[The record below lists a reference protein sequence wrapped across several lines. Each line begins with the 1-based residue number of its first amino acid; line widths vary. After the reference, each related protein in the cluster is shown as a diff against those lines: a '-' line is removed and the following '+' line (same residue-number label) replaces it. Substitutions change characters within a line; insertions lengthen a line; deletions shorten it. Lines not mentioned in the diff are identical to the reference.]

1 MPMVTQE
8 IVRELLD
15 LIAVHGFYVDA
26 LEHKLGHPVP
36 LPKEAISPEVEG
48 DDKAIKQSVLTLH
61 RWLAVLDLAVE
72 PLAIRDA
79 VKESLSQET
88 AEALLRYYIDKQSLL
103 QNDRD
108 KTDCINTFLFKRTLE
123 GQSGPP
129 EADRYFYIMQM
140 AQKFEQQ
147 IYRMLGE
154 GANIPKLHDEHAQLL
169 REFEFLHQEVDDF
182 RTFDQLMDSGIVQRV
197 RDLKQSFRGVFYHP
211 SVLANVAAY
220 NAMFGTR
227 FDKLFHMTTEQIKN
241 FAAIVQ
247 DEGASIMSKLDDDVI
262 VKNLADVEGHRI
274 FNQEYGKA
282 QEHFRQIS
290 KFKKVMDKNQKGR
303 PQGRPSS
310 ANIAVPQ
317 AAPAAASAAPRT
329 AAASVAAA
337 ATKAASTLSIFD
349 QMAGGNNVEDGKIRV
364 LLDLM
369 KQAIKGTEKSSMV
382 QLPNA
387 QMPLT
392 NSEAEILRA
401 DFGAEKSFRADYA
414 LCLGYLLAMI
424 ARITSE
430 HQSWVQKQGSAHL
443 WKPHTDAIAY
453 VVNTSG
459 NAMRT
464 ANEILTMAQQRGLA
478 DKANT
483 LKATISRLQVAMETT
498 TSAVKAG
505 VAR

>member
-1 MPMVTQE
+1 MPGQDPVQA
-8 IVRELLD
+8 LFD
-15 LIAVHGFYVDA
+15 LISVNSFYISV
-26 LEHKLGHPVP
+26 LEQKLHFAIP
-36 LPKEAISPEVEG
+36 LPIEAKSP
-48 DDKAIKQSVLTLH
+48 DKNQAEQAIAILH
-61 RWLAVLDLAVE
+61 RWLAVLDFAIA
-72 PLAIRDA
+72 PITIRDA
-79 VKESLSQET
+79 LKGALPPET
-88 AEALLRYYIDKQSLL
+88 AVALLRYYVGKQSHEET
-103 QNDRD
+103 DRD
-108 KTDCINTFLFKRTLE
+108 KADCVSTFMFRESDLAKTPIPAT
-123 GQSGPP
+123 S
-129 EADRYFYIMQM
+129 DRYHFIMQNV
-140 AQKFEQQ
+140 AEFEKTLTQT
-147 IYRMLGE
+147 LGE
-154 GANIPKLHDEHAQLL
+154 VEMPEMTPDVKRLL
-169 REFEFLHQEVDDF
+169 AEFEFLHQEVDDF

-401 DFGAEKSFRADYA
+401 DFGSEKSFRADYA

-459 NAMRT
+459 NAMRA

-478 DKANT
+478 DKAT
-483 LKATISRLQVAMETT
+483 R
-498 TSAVKAG
+498 
-505 VAR
+505 